1 MLKATL
7 QKYFG
12 FDAFRQGQEEIIKAI
27 INNKN
32 VLAIMPTGAGKSLL
46 YQLPSILSE
55 SYSIIISPLI
65 SLMQD
70 QVDSINQKTLSAAFI
85 NSSLDSREVEKVLSG
100 LNSGEI
106 KMLFVAPEKL
116 SNPYFIERIKQTQ
129 PSYLF
134 VDEAHC
140 ISEWGHNFRPSY
152 RNIKQFS
159 EEIGVEK
166 ISAFTA
172 TATPEVQKD
181 IIQQLGFN
189 NPEIFSFGFERNNL
203 HLNVVTTKNKKEKT
217 LQLLT
222 ETNGTSIVYT
232 ATRKNAEEL
241 TEYLKLKGINAEYY
255 HAGLTTELRKIIQ
268 NDFIKDNLKVIVA
281 TNAFGMGIDK
291 DDVRLVI
298 HYNIPGSIE
307 NLYQEFGRAG
317 RDGKKSKVYLF
328 YSTKDKYLQE
338 FLLKTNYPTYDQ
350 IRLCYQTICD
360 YHKIA
365 VNTKPDEQLLI
376 DDKLQ
381 KMLQN
386 NSISKGS
393 ISTILNTLELNDYIK
408 VISTYTSQRLIRFL
422 LNQTKL
428 KQYIKS
434 QSNTELKELTLALV
448 KIYGNSIFT
457 QKQQINF
464 PLIQKQ
470 TNYSFQ
476 KIDNSLTQLFNYGIV
491 EYEKPSQ
498 FIKIELTRERVSI
511 DKLKIDK
518 NDIEQK
524 YFNAQ
529 KKLDSVIEY
538 VFTNECRFN
547 FILNYFGENKQN
559 YKCGKCD
566 NCLSKNTKTED
577 NSNYISEIILRTLQ
591 EYRGGL
597 SKQRIIGI
605 LSGKSKSV
613 IAKSLSTYANCTHYS
628 KEEIENEIDKL
639 ISQDKLIDFQNIIHI
654 NHKTVIQK
662 TLNDVDNVPQKSIFD
677 YENNLELFN
686 KLREERKRFAKKFSQ
701 NPEMICPDK
710 ILKEISQNQPS
721 TPSEIMS
728 ISGFTQR
735 MFNKIGEDF
744 IEVIKEH
751 KKKSQIKIKQNDLP
765 KHISQTYSLVEK
777 GYSLSEIVNLLRVTE
792 SIISIQIENILG
804 YYPNQN
810 ITSLLPRDEIDLIT
824 EAILSEQDTLK
835 EIKERLPNNISYA
848 KIRIVKAKLFPK
860 IIEP

>member
-12 FDAFRQGQEEIIKAI
+12 FNSFRQGQEEIIKAI
-27 INNKN
+27 ISNKN

-70 QVDSINQKTLSAAFI
+70 QVDSINQKNLSAAFI
-85 NSSLDSREVEKVLSG
+85 NSSLDAREVEKVLTG
-100 LNSGEI
+100 LNSGKI

-116 SNPYFIERIKQTQ
+116 SNPYFIERIKQTK

-159 EEIGVEK
+159 ETIGIER

-172 TATPEVQKD
+172 TATPEVQED
-181 IIQQLGFN
+181 IIQQLGFIK
-189 NPEIFSFGFERNNL
+189 PVIFSFGFERNNL
-203 HLNVVTTKNKKEKT
+203 HLNVITTKNKKEKV
-217 LQLLT
+217 LQLLS

-232 ATRKNAEEL
+232 ATRKNSEEL
-241 TEYLKLKGINAEYY
+241 AEYLKLKGINAEYY
-255 HAGLTTELRKIIQ
+255 HAGLTTELRKVIQ
-268 NDFIKDNLKVIVA
+268 DDFIKNNLKVIVA

-291 DDVRLVI
+291 NDVRLVI

-317 RDGKKSKVYLF
+317 RDGKDSEVYLF
-328 YSTKDKYLQE
+328 YTAKDKYLQE

-350 IRLCYQTICD
+350 IKICYQTICD

-365 VNTKPDEQLLI
+365 INTKPDEQLTI

-381 KMLQN
+381 KMLMN
-386 NSISKGS
+386 NSITKGS
-393 ISTILNTLELNDYIK
+393 IPTILNTLEVNDYLK
-408 VISTYTSQRLIRFL
+408 VISTFTSQRLVKFL
-422 LNQTKL
+422 LTQSKL
-428 KQYIKS
+428 KQYIKT
-434 QSNTELKELTLALV
+434 QSNIELKDLTLALV
-448 KIYGNSIFT
+448 KVYGNNIFS
-457 QKQQINF
+457 QNQQIDFTLLHKQSNF
-464 PLIQKQ
+464 
-470 TNYSFQ
+470 SFQ
-476 KIDNSLTQLFNYGIV
+476 KIDILLTQLNNYGII

-498 FIKIELTRERVSI
+498 FTKIELTRERVPI
-511 DKLKIDK
+511 DKLRINK

-524 YFNAQ
+524 YLNAQ
-529 KKLDSVIEY
+529 KKLDSVIDY
-538 VFTNECRFN
+538 VFTNECRFS
-547 FILNYFGENKQN
+547 FILNYFGENKPD

-566 NCLSKNTKTED
+566 NCLSKNTETTN
-577 NSNYISEIILRTLQ
+577 NSNYISEIILRTLH

-605 LSGKSKSV
+605 LTGKSKSV
-613 IAKSLSTYANCTHYS
+613 IVKSLSTYANCTHYS

-639 ISQDKLIDFQNIIHI
+639 VAQNKLIDFQSILHI
-654 NHKTVIQK
+654 NHKNVIPETINEIDELPQK
-662 TLNDVDNVPQKSIFD
+662 TIFD

-710 ILKEISQNQPS
+710 ILKELSQNQPT

-728 ISGFTQR
+728 VKGFTQR

-744 IEVIKEH
+744 IEIIKEH
-751 KKKSQIKIKQNDLP
+751 KKNSQIKTNQNELP
-765 KHISQTYSLVEK
+765 KHISQTYSLMEK

-810 ITSLLPRDEIDLIT
+810 IDLLFPKEEFDLI
-824 EAILSEQDTLK
+824 AGSILSEQDTLK

-848 KIRIVKAKLFPK
+848 KIRIVKAKIFPK
-860 IIEP
+860 IKE